1 MSGVKRNSRGGGKVV
16 FGVDAGRRFGAG
28 FRARAGADG
37 VGCFKR
43 GDGGVVV
50 GTGPVWARGAEIPV
64 EDEFGRIDH
73 RGHRG
78 HGEGVGQRSSS
89 WNGIAMEVGRLGEP
103 SLPWGFAGRCRAAG
117 RAESG
122 CSGGDAACV
131 AGATLRV
138 ADGRVVS
145 ELSWEEGWSL
155 LSRKAR
161 MVRRAEPFFLCALC
175 VFSGSN
181 ELYINKLFPK
191 GLCKTRTVQ
200 RVLLQI
206 QSDESKK

>member
-1 MSGVKRNSRGGGKVV
+1 VCGADGGGARVEGCGEDAVLVELAFGVIFEVLSERRGGVKRNSRGGGKVV
-16 FGVDAGRRFGAG
+16 FGVVPRRRFGAG

-64 EDEFGRIDH
+64 EGKLGRIDH

-103 SLPWGFAGRCRAAG
+103 SLGVSLGAAAP
-117 RAESG
+117 RAE
-122 CSGGDAACV
+122 
-131 AGATLRV
+131 R
-138 ADGRVVS
+138 
-145 ELSWEEGWSL
+145 
-155 LSRKAR
+155 
-161 MVRRAEPFFLCALC
+161 
-175 VFSGSN
+175 N
-181 ELYINKLFPK
+181 
-191 GLCKTRTVQ
+191 
-200 RVLLQI
+200 
-206 QSDESKK
+206 